1 MTSSLEL
8 RPAGRL
14 RRWLARFFSRSQ
26 PALQVGALCL
36 RGRPGRREVLLV
48 SSLGTG
54 RWIIPKGW
62 PMRGRSLA
70 EAALREAWEEAGV
83 QGEVGTVPFGS
94 FDYDKQRQAAEPRP
108 CEVQVFIV
116 RVAGLDADY
125 PEVGRRV
132 RRWVGPLEAVAMVDE
147 PGLKAILGSL

>member
-1 MTSSLEL
+1 MTTSLLL
-8 RPAGRL
+8 RPAGII
-14 RRWLARFFSRSQ
+14 RRWLGRFFSRSQ

-62 PMRGRSLA
+62 PMRGRTLA

-83 QGEVGTVPFGS
+83 QGEVGALPFGA
-94 FDYDKQRQAAEPRP
+94 FGYEKQRDSAAPRP

-116 RVAGLDADY
+116 RVTGLDPDY
-125 PEVGRRV
+125 PEAGRRT
-132 RRWVGPLEAVAMVDE
+132 RRWVRPVEAVAMVDE
-147 PGLKAILGSL
+147 PGLKALLGGL

>member
-1 MTSSLEL
+1 MTTSLVV
-8 RPAGRL
+8 RPIVSV
-14 RRWLARFFSRSQ
+14 RRWWVRFFSRSQ

-62 PMRGRSLA
+62 PMRGKSLA
-70 EAALREAWEEAGV
+70 ESALREAWEEAGV
-83 QGEVGTVPFGS
+83 QGEVGAHPFGA
-94 FDYDKQRQAAEPRP
+94 FAYIKQRQAAAPQP

-116 RVAGLDADY
+116 RVRKLDDVFPEAGKRA
-125 PEVGRRV
+125 
-132 RRWVGPLEAVAMVDE
+132 RRWVGPREAMAMVDE
-147 PGLKAILGSL
+147 PGLKAMLGSL